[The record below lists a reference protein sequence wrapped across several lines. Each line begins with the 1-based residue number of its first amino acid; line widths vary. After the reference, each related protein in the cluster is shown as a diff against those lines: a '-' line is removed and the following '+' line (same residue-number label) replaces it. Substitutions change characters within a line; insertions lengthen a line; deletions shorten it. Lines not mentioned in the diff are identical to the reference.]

1 MTVPWHLT
9 ARDLKA
15 QGWKQQAIAA
25 QLNVS
30 QMSVSRVCRY
40 GRNNYGDKPIS
51 NDDVLSL
58 WKKGCDTLFISQML
72 NCSESHVYNKLA
84 RVRG

>member
-30 QMSVSRVCRY
+30 QMSVSRVCRH
-40 GRNNYGDKPIS
+40 GNNCREKPIS

-58 WKKGCDTLFISQML
+58 WRKGCDTLFISQLL
-72 NCSESHVYNKLA
+72 NCSEATAYNRLA